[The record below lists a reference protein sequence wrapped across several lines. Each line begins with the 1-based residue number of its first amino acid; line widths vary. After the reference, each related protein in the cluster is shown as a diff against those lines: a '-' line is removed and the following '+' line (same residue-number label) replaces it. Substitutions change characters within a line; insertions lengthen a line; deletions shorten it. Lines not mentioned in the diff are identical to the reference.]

1 MDYEICYNVNCPSSQ
16 WLYCAEV
23 NRGVTLM
30 DTIEEA
36 LEYLT
41 SYKKHPNS
49 QLPYIDFNS
58 YMRFAEEVNGYP
70 IGTLQPL
77 GTTPTYEYW

>member
-1 MDYEICYNVNCPSSQ
+1 MDYKICYNVNYPSSQ

-23 NRGVTLM
+23 NRGVTLL
-30 DTIEEA
+30 DTIEET
-36 LEYLT
+36 LKYLT
-41 SYKKHPNS
+41 YKKYPD
-49 QLPYIDFNS
+49 QQTQYTDFDS
-58 YMRFAEEVNGYP
+58 YMRFAEAVNGYP